1 MSFDAPPPM
10 PRKIAIIGGGIS
22 GLAAAYLLGAENDV
36 TLYEAEGRLGGHART
51 VMAGVGGDQPVDTG
65 FIVFNYETYP
75 HFTEMLGKLD
85 VPVAKSNMSFGASV
99 DSGRVEYSLQ
109 TLNTI
114 FGQRRNIA
122 NPRFVSMIRDILK
135 FNEGAEAA
143 AQSDDITIGDLV
155 RLMGLGDWFER
166 HYLMPICGAIWSTPT
181 MDVRSFPAK
190 TLVNFFKNHSLL
202 SWKQHQWYT
211 IDGGSREYV
220 RRLSADIQAKGV
232 RLRPATPVSHVTRS
246 PGQATVTAQGM
257 LPETFDE
264 VIFACHS
271 DQALRL
277 LADADKEETTAL
289 SAIRYQPNR
298 AVLHRDRTQMPRRRR
313 CWSAWTYR
321 ADSAGADTHVGVTYW
336 MNRLQN
342 IPETDPLFVSLNPV
356 GEIREDTIY
365 DDVSFDHPVFDRA
378 ALAAQSTLGT
388 LNGTRN
394 TWFAGAYM
402 RHGFHEDGFASAVAV
417 AEKMRALRT
426 VTPGLIAAE

>member
-1 MSFDAPPPM
+1 MSFDAPPFHPK
-10 PRKIAIIGGGIS
+10 KIAIIGGGIS
-22 GLAAAYLLGAENDV
+22 GLASAYLLAAENEV
-36 TLYEAEGRLGGHART
+36 TVYEADTRLGGHART
-51 VMAGVGGDQPVDTG
+51 VEAGLNGDQPVDTG

-99 DSGRVEYSLQ
+99 NGGQVEYSLQ

-114 FGQRRNIA
+114 FGQRRNVA
-122 NPRFVSMIRDILK
+122 NPRFIAMIRDILK

-143 AQSDDITIGDLV
+143 AQSDDVTIGELV
-155 RLMGLGDWFER
+155 REMGLGSYFENY
-166 HYLMPICGAIWSTPT
+166 YLLPICGAIWSTPT
-181 MDVRSFPAK
+181 MDVRAFPAK

-220 RRLSADIQAKGV
+220 RRLVADVQAKGA
-232 RLRPATPVSHVTRS
+232 RLRPGTPVSHVKRAD
-246 PGQATVTAQGM
+246 GVVTVTAQGM
-257 LPETFDE
+257 VPEVYDE

-277 LADADKEETTAL
+277 LTDAAPEEVAAL

-298 AVLHRDRTQMPRRRR
+298 AVLHRDVTQMPRRTR

-321 ADSAGADTHVGVTYW
+321 ADTRGDDSHVGVTYW

-342 IPETDPLFVSLNPV
+342 IPESDPLFVSLNPV
-356 GEIREDTIY
+356 GEIREDLIY
-365 DDVSFDHPVFDRA
+365 DDVSFDHPVFDKA
-378 ALAAQSTLGT
+378 ALKAQAALTE
-388 LNGTRN
+388 LNGTRG

-417 AEKMRALRT
+417 ADKMRKLREAA
-426 VTPGLIAAE
+426 PELIAAE